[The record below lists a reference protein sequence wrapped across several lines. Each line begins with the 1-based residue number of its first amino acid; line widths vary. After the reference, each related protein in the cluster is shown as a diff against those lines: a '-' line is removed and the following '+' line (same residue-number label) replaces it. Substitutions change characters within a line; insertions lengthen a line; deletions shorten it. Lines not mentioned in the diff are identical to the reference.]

1 MMPDIYL
8 REAEKADCRFIW
20 EVANDSEVREVSF
33 SSEKIPWK
41 EHQKWFNDKLQ
52 SSNCI
57 FFIIETSSGDS
68 LGQIRFE
75 LSSEDWVISLSI
87 AKSFRGQGLGC
98 KIVRMGSR
106 LFFKYKS
113 QIDTINAYIKNDNG
127 ASIRVFEKSGYTTV
141 GSASINS
148 ENDAIH
154 MILKESNLDMI

>member
-1 MMPDIYL
+1 MVPDIYL
-8 REAEKADCRFIW
+8 RDAKKDDCRFIW
-20 EVANDSEVREVSF
+20 EIANDSVVREVSF
-33 SSEKIPWK
+33 SSDKIPWE
-41 EHQKWFNDKLQ
+41 EHQKWFNNKLQ

-57 FFIIETSSGDS
+57 FFIIESSSGAS

-75 LSSEDWVISLSI
+75 LTNEDWVISLSI
-87 AKSFRGQGLGC
+87 AKSFRGQGLGS
-98 KIVRMGSR
+98 KIIRMGSR
-106 LFFKYKS
+106 LFFKHKS

-127 ASIRVFEKSGYTTV
+127 ASIRVFEKSGYRDI